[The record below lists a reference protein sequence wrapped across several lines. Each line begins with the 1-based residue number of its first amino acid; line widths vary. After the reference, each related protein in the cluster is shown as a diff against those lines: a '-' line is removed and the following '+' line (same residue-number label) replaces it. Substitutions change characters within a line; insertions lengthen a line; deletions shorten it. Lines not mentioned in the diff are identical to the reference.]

1 MKPSPSKSTW
11 KIRLQSLGSYTALI
25 IGAIV
30 FLFPFYYMVVGS
42 ISPAKEVG
50 RIIPSRID
58 LSSWDYML
66 SRIPVTRNLL
76 ISFVYAGGVVLSTLL
91 VGSLTGYALA
101 RLRFPGRGLIFN
113 VLLLTMMIPFQLTM
127 IPLYIMIVDLGWAK
141 PGPTVMLGL
150 IVPGAVN
157 ATAILIFRQFFL
169 QIPRDLFD
177 AARVDGESEFGILA
191 RIVMPLSAP
200 AFLIAGLLTFIGP
213 WNEFLWPLLI
223 TRDVNWMPLAES
235 VALFGVGGQT
245 GGAASRWGTITAAS
259 TTLAIPAVAL
269 FIFFQRYFIEGIAA
283 TGIKE

>member
-1 MKPSPSKSTW
+1 MSTTQSSSVW
-11 KIRLQSLGSYTALI
+11 KNRLKTLASYAALVV
-25 IGAIV
+25 GAII
-30 FLFPFYYMVVGS
+30 FLFPFYFMVIGS

-58 LSSWDYML
+58 LASWDYML
-66 SRIPVTRNLL
+66 SKIPVGRNLL
-76 ISFVYAGGVVLSTLL
+76 ISFAYAGGVVLSTL
-91 VGSLTGYALA
+91 VIGSLTGYALA
-101 RLRFPGRGLIFN
+101 RLKFPGRSLLFN

-141 PGPTVMLGL
+141 PGPSVLLGL

-177 AARVDGESEFGILA
+177 AARVDGENEFGILA

-200 AFLIAGLLTFIGP
+200 AFLITGLLTFIGP
-213 WNEFLWPLLI
+213 WNEFLWPLLV
-223 TRDVNWMPLAES
+223 TRDIMWMPLAES